1 MIRLRSLAPH
11 LLLAPLLTLVVA
23 CGGSDEATDTTPAPV
38 ATDVATGGAAI
49 DTLPPLETTAAGV
62 DPTLPPAPVATVP
75 VTPEEVCALLTATE
89 VQEFARANGFTADDY
104 TWSAPALSPSGA
116 GCEMSFPT
124 TGVID
129 LFPSMYASDDEL
141 LMRVADFLEPQ
152 LTQIPPDPFSGLGNL
167 FQLGKIGLNFRKLGR
182 QVATEAVEILT
193 GAATPILNRWFES
206 EELKATLAT
215 DAVIGNAASLRA
227 RTVPP
232 SHIRSRPG
240 GHCARNSSG
249 HRCA

>member
-141 LMRVADFLEPQ
+141 LAVFPDAQVVQPGVVLVTNPTTTAGRIQ
-152 LTQIPPDPFSGLGNL
+152 LASGAAVD
-167 FQLGKIGLNFRKLGR
+167 IE
-182 QVATEAVEILT
+182 VATSFALD
-193 GAATPILNRWFES
+193 AAGIT
-206 EELKATLAT
+206 ALA
-215 DAVIGNAASLRA
+215 AALQS
-227 RTVPP
+227 
-232 SHIRSRPG
+232 
-240 GHCARNSSG
+240 
-249 HRCA
+249 